1 MHLWDYLGGR
11 KCKQTWWKVK
21 WNFSVG
27 LKQVKI
33 AKRKVELKENNI
45 IENVKLKEDVP
56 GAILLREKPEEWKVF
71 IHTQSYAPY
80 NLIRS

>member
-1 MHLWDYLGGR
+1 MAESEVEFFSGV
-11 KCKQTWWKVK
+11 KTAQT
-21 WNFSVG
+21 
-27 LKQVKI
+27 
-33 AKRKVELKENNI
+33 AKRKVELKQNNI

-80 NLIRS
+80 NFIRS

>member
-45 IENVKLKEDVP
+45 IENVKLKEDV
-56 GAILLREKPEEWKVF
+56 L
-71 IHTQSYAPY
+71 
-80 NLIRS
+80 